1 MGGRGRRDGWV
12 NYSLGGDGGVSGLM
26 TTKQTTGL
34 DRKSK
39 PMMKADTPPENSN
52 SKENI
57 QNCSFTNI
65 RKEIKQET
73 TEKSSKNF
81 K

>member
-1 MGGRGRRDGWV
+1 MR
-12 NYSLGGDGGVSGLM
+12 
-26 TTKQTTGL
+26 TTKQTTGC

-39 PMMKADTPPENSN
+39 PMMKADTPSKNFN

-57 QNCSFTNI
+57 QNCSVTNI
-65 RKEIKQET
+65 RKEIKHES

-81 K
+81 KYQQISQ